1 MNNSSFIP
9 QFNDPT
15 INKIIRHIPPE
26 ELPKEQNSL
35 IFDNKN
41 GIVEIALWNNNTDE
55 HPFHMHGHV
64 FGVMFVG
71 EKNEY
76 PDEKKYN
83 KKNPVISD
91 NVTVP
96 GFGYLVI
103 RFIAD
108 NPVELP
114 SILMNETIPND
125 ASSLCFKN
133 DYQKKRNPTTP
144 FHNRERMFNPVI
156 INEIRR
162 DINKIR

>member
-108 NPVELP
+108 NPDLLN
-114 SILMNETIPND
+114 ILVVNRDGPYKYLTFMID
-125 ASSLCFKN
+125 HLSLLESFESLKAILGGDPRAVSLLLHQCHVMLF
-133 DYQKKRNPTTP
+133 
-144 FHNRERMFNPVI
+144 
-156 INEIRR
+156 
-162 DINKIR
+162 